1 MCATN
6 HDENATTQK
15 TRWHLLLG
23 SLLKE
28 LLTPLN
34 ISVQIDVCVTSDP
47 KADIILMQRDG
58 PHWSEA
64 PKALLTDGLRD
75 TSATHLLIEFKYT
88 ESLSEASFI
97 QILGYD
103 QFYLKGQGL
112 KRHELQSFLISS
124 KTSTSGI
131 LERLGFEATLKKG
144 VYASKAPLVHSLRV
158 ILLNELSDTPNNAV
172 LKCFASRH
180 KEWRRAFATI
190 KYNRLFETSFYLKR
204 LIFGLWRILMKE
216 VVEDPEIVGY
226 TPEYVMQVGQE
237 WIDSIQEEWIQHIR
251 ETTPVEEVLKCYKP
265 EEVLK
270 CYKPEDRLAGLG
282 IHERMTGLAEQEM
295 ILVSEQKNKAATIL
309 TRLLQHHFGDLPAW
323 VQDKIALEEWT
334 LRFVDAHTLEDLF
347 AQT

>member
-1 MCATN
+1 
-6 HDENATTQK
+6 
-15 TRWHLLLG
+15 
-23 SLLKE
+23 
-28 LLTPLN
+28 
-34 ISVQIDVCVTSDP
+34 
-47 KADIILMQRDG
+47 
-58 PHWSEA
+58 
-64 PKALLTDGLRD
+64 
-75 TSATHLLIEFKYT
+75 
-88 ESLSEASFI
+88 
-97 QILGYD
+97 
-103 QFYLKGQGL
+103 
-112 KRHELQSFLISS
+112 
-124 KTSTSGI
+124 
-131 LERLGFEATLKKG
+131 
-144 VYASKAPLVHSLRV
+144 
-158 ILLNELSDTPNNAV
+158 
-172 LKCFASRH
+172 
-180 KEWRRAFATI
+180 
-190 KYNRLFETSFYLKR
+190 
-204 LIFGLWRILMKE
+204 MKE

-323 VQDKIALEEWT
+323 VQDKIAKAELSVLEEWT